1 MTILMVALQAS
12 IAVAYVVLGARWV
25 PRLGLPYWA
34 AIFGWGFF
42 LTCAATHAEMAI
54 HTYQQP
60 SGSGFLTSPHM
71 LVVHGSQAFFD
82 WAFILATI
90 AYSIELR
97 VRPRRGPATPP
108 IVERGFRHDDAVS
121 VDQSADER

>member
-42 LTCAATHAEMAI
+42 LTCAATHAEMAV
-54 HTYQQP
+54 HTYP
-60 SGSGFLTSPHM
+60 APAGAGFLTSPHM
-71 LVVHGSQAFFD
+71 LLVHGSQAFFD
-82 WAFILATI
+82 WAFILATL
-90 AYSIELR
+90 AYSIEVR
-97 VRPRRGPATPP
+97 ARPRRPASALP
-108 IVERGFRHDDAVS
+108 IVDRGFRHDETAGD
-121 VDQSADER
+121 R